1 MEWLLILIIVRPE
14 ISTEYNY
21 SHDNEGGFILLCSS
35 NRSSDNIVRYNLS
48 VNDGC
53 VANSQVI
60 MMYGT
65 NTYDVSFYNNTF
77 IYGNTPFVR
86 QAHQSSGDNASN
98 ISFKNNIIFK
108 TEG

>member
-1 MEWLLILIIVRPE
+1 
-14 ISTEYNY
+14 
-21 SHDNEGGFILLCSS
+21 
-35 NRSSDNIVRYNLS
+35 
-48 VNDGC
+48 
-53 VANSQVI
+53 

-65 NTYDVSFYNNTF
+65 NTYDISFYNNTF

-108 TEG
+108 TEGNENLETIGCTYDYNNYCGVQAVKYG